1 MCSECFIL
9 TVMLVKIRGIFVS
22 EEVSEGIGLEVC
34 CLWLWRRMLK
44 IGVGYVE
51 IGVVTL
57 RLPMLFIVSIIQVG
71 QLCQS

>member
-1 MCSECFIL
+1 
-9 TVMLVKIRGIFVS
+9 
-22 EEVSEGIGLEVC
+22 
-34 CLWLWRRMLK
+34 MLK

-71 QLCQS
+71 QLCQSEYHKHPNW